1 MRPFQQNRRMDS
13 LQLDAEIV
21 RRMRPEQKL
30 AVMNTL
36 IRQAWELKAAL
47 VRARNP
53 GLSGS
58 ETWARACRMVA
69 GERP

>member
-1 MRPFQQNRRMDS
+1 MDS
-13 LQLDAEIV
+13 LLLDAEIV

-30 AVMNTL
+30 AVTNTL

-47 VRARNP
+47 VRAHDP
-53 GLSGS
+53 GLSES